1 MRAVDAGRRKE
12 KSNKLARV
20 SLSNRMGEKKKK
32 KKEKKCNCLA
42 HIKYS
47 FACVC
52 AYVRGRSNAGEKR
65 KVSLTKEQYDREQ
78 EKKKAI

>member
-1 MRAVDAGRRKE
+1 MRAVDAGRREE

-20 SLSNRMGEKKKK
+20 SPSNRMGEK

-47 FACVC
+47 FACLC
-52 AYVRGRSNAGEKR
+52 AYVCGRSNEREKKSEPYQGAIR
-65 KVSLTKEQYDREQ
+65 QRTR
-78 EKKKAI
+78 KKKAI